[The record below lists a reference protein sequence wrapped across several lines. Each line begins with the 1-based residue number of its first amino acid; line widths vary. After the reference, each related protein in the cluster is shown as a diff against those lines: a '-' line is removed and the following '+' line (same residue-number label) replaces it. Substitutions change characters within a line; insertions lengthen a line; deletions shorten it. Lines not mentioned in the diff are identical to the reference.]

1 MLTPTDQLFLR
12 NMEHAGSFHYN
23 LEKVHGDSV
32 AQTLNTISNDLM
44 IDAQSLS
51 ITGPGLTKYLDRAG
65 NVLVL
70 IDEFDGDHQKLGLFG
85 TQSKSNNL
93 K

>member
-51 ITGPGLTKYLDRAG
+51 VCLCACASFHEDEDKVLLANVPQIAKSIGEFTLLITTIGM
-65 NVLVL
+65 
-70 IDEFDGDHQKLGLFG
+70 
-85 TQSKSNNL
+85 
-93 K
+93 